1 MITEENVVGYGHDSH
16 GLVKPGAA
24 SSYRIHS

>member
-16 GLVKPGAA
+16 DLVKPAAA